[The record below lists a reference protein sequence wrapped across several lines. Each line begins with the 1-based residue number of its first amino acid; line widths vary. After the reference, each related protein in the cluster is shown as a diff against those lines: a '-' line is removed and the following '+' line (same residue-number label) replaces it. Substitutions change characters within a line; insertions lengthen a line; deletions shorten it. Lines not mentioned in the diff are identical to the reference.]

1 MFLSRVNEISGGC
14 EKSQFW
20 SSYQLIPFDR
30 ESGERGGGGEGGRG
44 RRRMLPTSDSCGLIG
59 RYFN

>member
-30 ESGERGGGGEGGRG
+30 ESGERKGGGGEGGKEENA
-44 RRRMLPTSDSCGLIG
+44 TNI
-59 RYFN
+59 

>member
-30 ESGERGGGGEGGRG
+30 ESGERGGGRGGG
-44 RRRMLPTSDSCGLIG
+44 KGKEENATNI
-59 RYFN
+59 

>member
-1 MFLSRVNEISGGC
+1 MFLSRVNEIRGGC

-30 ESGERGGGGEGGRG
+30 ESGERGGGGEGGKEENA
-44 RRRMLPTSDSCGLIG
+44 TNI
-59 RYFN
+59 

>member
-14 EKSQFW
+14 ENSQFW

-30 ESGERGGGGEGGRG
+30 ESGERGGGKGGKEENA
-44 RRRMLPTSDSCGLIG
+44 TNI
-59 RYFN
+59 